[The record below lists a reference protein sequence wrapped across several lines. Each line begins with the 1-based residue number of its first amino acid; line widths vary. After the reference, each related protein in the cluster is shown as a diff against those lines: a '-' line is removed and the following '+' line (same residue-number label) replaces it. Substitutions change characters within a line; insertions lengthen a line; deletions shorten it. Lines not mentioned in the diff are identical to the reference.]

1 MCYAPFNLS
10 LRALNEIF
18 FRTKEIRAS
27 DYSLSI
33 VALSNL
39 PDVKL
44 LRRAI

>member
-1 MCYAPFNLS
+1 MCHAPFNLS
-10 LRALNEIF
+10 LSALNKF
-18 FRTKEIRAS
+18 VFRTKEIRAS